1 MKKKRLILVLV
12 LAIGSGTLAAY
23 LALDFLRQQTVVP
36 LVAAEPRRSQ
46 VAVAARDLPLGS
58 VLRTEDIRLVSWP
71 ADALPLGY
79 ATSTAELVG
88 RGLITPVRANE
99 PLLSSKLA
107 DRESGG
113 GMPILIP
120 EGMRALSVRVDEV
133 VGVAGFVLP
142 GTRVD
147 VLVTVDD
154 RNGGNR
160 ENTIS
165 RVVLQNIAVLASGQ
179 TVQRDVEG
187 KPQTVS
193 VVTAHGQPRRRGGAH
208 AGGERGQDP
217 ARAAQ
222 HARPRRG
229 PHPRRARAQ
238 PGEPRRAAGQHP
250 RTHRAGARA
259 QRAGPPGDGGRDV
272 PRRAA
277 HHSNLL
283 ISWNRGTA

>member
-193 VVTAHGQPRRRGGAH
+193 VVTLMVNPDDAEVLTLAANEGKIQLALRNMLDLAEVRTRGARVPNLVNPGGQPANTPVRTVRVPARSAPDRQATVVETYRGG
-208 AGGERGQDP
+208 Q
-217 ARAAQ
+217 
-222 HARPRRG
+222 
-229 PHPRRARAQ
+229 
-238 PGEPRRAAGQHP
+238 
-250 RTHRAGARA
+250 RTI
-259 QRAGPPGDGGRDV
+259 Q
-272 PRRAA
+272 
-277 HHSNLL
+277 
-283 ISWNRGTA
+283 TF